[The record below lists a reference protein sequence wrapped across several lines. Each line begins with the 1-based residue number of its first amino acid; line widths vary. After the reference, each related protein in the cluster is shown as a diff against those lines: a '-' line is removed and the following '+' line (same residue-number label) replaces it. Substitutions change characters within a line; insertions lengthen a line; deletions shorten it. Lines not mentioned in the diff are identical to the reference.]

1 MRTVGPVATFILVF
15 LCVPTAR
22 AQIIIQNGGLWE
34 FDVHANLRACLGG
47 SCASSS
53 ASDSTQVDVPSG
65 AIVNVGIL
73 VGSCAAAVDPQQV
86 AALSEYVPAKHGRRK
101 LQITDRKALRGLL
114 ADCTGYAGFRL
125 MRMTGRLELAPD
137 GNSFDTTIRVA
148 FTLRAQGHTLNAS
161 LVTKVHGALLGEGD
175 VQLQG
180 EGTGFLNPVAAV
192 VERLDVPADDVPR
205 PVRRSST
212 PTR

>member
-1 MRTVGPVATFILVF
+1 MPLPRRRQQLAPADHRESHNGLQRPRLPPRVLRARAGSGSATENRKAKPMNRNRMRTVGPVATFILVF

-86 AALSEYVPAKHGRRK
+86 AALSEYVPAKHGRQK

-125 MRMTGRLELAPD
+125 MRMTGRLEQAPD
-137 GNSFDTTIRVA
+137 GN
-148 FTLRAQGHTLNAS
+148 
-161 LVTKVHGALLGEGD
+161 
-175 VQLQG
+175 
-180 EGTGFLNPVAAV
+180 
-192 VERLDVPADDVPR
+192 
-205 PVRRSST
+205 
-212 PTR
+212 